1 MVLDQDLLA
10 LADQAFP
17 RAVVQVQVDAVL
29 FLSQTR
35 LGLLHVLGDR
45 VVADE
50 LLRLGL
56 VVRLGRGEERLLERF
71 AVNVEVLSVRIRLV
85 EPERDLVERK
95 ESQPGEASAR
105 AFEGI
110 QAEISTRTERI
121 HDFFDQVRLDRLA
134 IPLLF
139 DQLEHGVR
147 QLELL
152 LHVQVEVIFPRHER
166 EL

>member
-45 VVADE
+45 VVANE

-71 AVNVEVLSVRIRLV
+71 AVDVEVLSVRIRLV

-95 ESQPGEASAR
+95 GSQPGEASVR
-105 AFEGI
+105 ALEGKVFKLKSRHAPKESMTFLI
-110 QAEISTRTERI
+110 RSVSIVSPFLCCSISLSTAFVNLSFCCTCR
-121 HDFFDQVRLDRLA
+121 
-134 IPLLF
+134 
-139 DQLEHGVR
+139 
-147 QLELL
+147 
-152 LHVQVEVIFPRHER
+152 
-166 EL
+166 